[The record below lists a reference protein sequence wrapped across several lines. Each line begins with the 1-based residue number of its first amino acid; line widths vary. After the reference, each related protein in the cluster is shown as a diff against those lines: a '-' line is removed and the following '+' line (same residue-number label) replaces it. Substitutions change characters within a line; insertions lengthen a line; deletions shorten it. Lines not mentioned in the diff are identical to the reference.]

1 MLLSD
6 MKIKFPGKTE
16 EEASLIINH
25 VGVILLDIYH
35 NQLRS
40 TYVVANVRPARE
52 INSLRNTETSCSC
65 RFNILQ
71 NFFEGK

>member
-25 VGVILLDIYH
+25 VGVIKYYWTFITINYG
-35 NQLRS
+35 
-40 TYVVANVRPARE
+40 VRPARE

>member
-25 VGVILLDIYH
+25 VGLRILVSG
-35 NQLRS
+35 R
-40 TYVVANVRPARE
+40 T
-52 INSLRNTETSCSC
+52 
-65 RFNILQ
+65 
-71 NFFEGK
+71 